1 MNPTR
6 TPTRWIVFAI
16 ALLLAA
22 PAFGFPGG
30 RGMGRDHHRGGGGPG
45 FAKSLFP
52 PEMVMRHAQEIGL
65 SDAQREQITAV
76 IQQVQ
81 SDIVPLEWEMR
92 ERGQALQALLEQ
104 PQVDEA
110 AALVQVDRVTE
121 IENQMKKTHLTLLIR
136 VKNLLTDDQQQQL
149 TALKRARRE
158 EFRERGGTRGPGGPR
173 GGMGPGGKRGG
184 DSF

>member
-30 RGMGRDHHRGGGGPG
+30 RGMGRDHQRGGGGGPA

-65 SDAQREQITAV
+65 SGEQREQITAV

-92 ERGQALQALLEQ
+92 ERGQALQDLLEQ
-104 PQVDEA
+104 PQVDEG
-110 AALVQVDRVTE
+110 AALAQVDRVTE
-121 IENQMKKTHLTLLIR
+121 IENQIKKTHLTLLIR
-136 VKNLLTDDQQQQL
+136 VKNLLSDDQQQQL
-149 TALKRARRE
+149 TALKQERRE
-158 EFRERGGTRGPGGPR
+158 EFRERGGMR
-173 GGMGPGGKRGG
+173 GGMGSGRKRGG
-184 DSF
+184 GSF